1 MRMENISTRNS
12 KRIPISRRNVQHY
25 QPLQR
30 RPTGLIG
37 PPGKARPKFPKLAIQ
52 TITQTHCPPAITLT
66 LCSRRHWRSVVYS
79 GPPIRVER
87 AFKQAY
93 IASDTFVVFL
103 QAPKSALQYERLSS
117 QSKADDGRKWMSDNC
132 CDGPHRWALCGTER
146 WHRRPRGE
154 NNNLHEHTTWAI
166 GSGQLTFTGLV
177 HSIAAIKINIF

>member
-1 MRMENISTRNS
+1 MENISTRNS

-37 PPGKARPKFPKLAIQ
+37 PQGKARPKFPRLAIQ
-52 TITQTHCPPAITLT
+52 TITQTHCPLPTSHYPDIVLPSALAIGCVFWST
-66 LCSRRHWRSVVYS
+66 HPS
-79 GPPIRVER
+79 G
-87 AFKQAY
+87 ASFQAY

-103 QAPKSALQYERLSS
+103 QAPKSALHYERLSS

-146 WHRRPRGE
+146 
-154 NNNLHEHTTWAI
+154 
-166 GSGQLTFTGLV
+166 
-177 HSIAAIKINIF
+177 